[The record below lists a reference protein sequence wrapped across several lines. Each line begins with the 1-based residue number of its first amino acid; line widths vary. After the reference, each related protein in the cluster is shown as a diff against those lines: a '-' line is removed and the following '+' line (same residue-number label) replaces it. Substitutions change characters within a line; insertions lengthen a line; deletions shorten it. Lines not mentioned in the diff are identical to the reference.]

1 MQIRA
6 ATAADIPAIIDLLKV
21 SLGESLMPKSEAF
34 WRWKHIENPFGIS
47 PVLVGIEQDE
57 IIGVRA
63 FMRWR
68 WESGSE
74 VLHAV
79 RAVDTAT
86 HPKYQ
91 GKGIFKKL
99 TLELVN
105 QCEAAGIH
113 FIYNTPNA
121 NSKPGYLKMGWTT
134 LGRMKIY
141 VRPLLYAK
149 TKAEDFDAQY
159 AINKMFRTI
168 ELPAI
173 VTPSQ
178 WQTPVSF
185 DFLNWRYIQNPNVQY
200 YFFSDDPERP
210 TYVTVFRLKPGRLGT
225 EFRICFSMVEKDSES
240 RHGKHVMA
248 VARAAGARFITSV
261 TPLSTLMAKVSAGP
275 EVTIRSLS
283 ALPEIISFNNWL
295 PALGDMELF

>member
-1 MQIRA
+1 MQIRT
-6 ATAADIPAIIDLLKV
+6 ATTEDIPAIVKLLKV

-34 WRWKHIENPFGIS
+34 WYWKHIENPFGVS
-47 PVLVGIEQDE
+47 PVLLAVEQSE

-63 FMRWR
+63 FMRWQWIR
-68 WESGSE
+68 AGE

-86 HPKYQ
+86 HPNHQ

-99 TLELVN
+99 TLALVN
-105 QCEAAGIH
+105 ECEAAGTH
-113 FIYNTPNA
+113 FIFNTPNTS
-121 NSKPGYLKMGWTT
+121 SKPGYLKMGWTT

-149 TKAEDFDAQY
+149 TKAKDFDAQY
-159 AINKMFRTI
+159 AISKMVKTI

-173 VTPSQ
+173 VTPNQ
-178 WQTPVSF
+178 WRTPISF

-200 YFFSDDPERP
+200 YFFSDHPEKP
-210 TYVTVFRLKPGRLGT
+210 TYLSVFRLKPSRFGT
-225 EFRICFSMVEKDSES
+225 EFRLCFSVIVKDNMK
-240 RHGKHVMA
+240 RHAEHAKE
-248 VARAAGARFITSV
+248 VARAAGARFITSS
-261 TPLSTLMAKVSAGP
+261 TPLPTLMAKVSAGP